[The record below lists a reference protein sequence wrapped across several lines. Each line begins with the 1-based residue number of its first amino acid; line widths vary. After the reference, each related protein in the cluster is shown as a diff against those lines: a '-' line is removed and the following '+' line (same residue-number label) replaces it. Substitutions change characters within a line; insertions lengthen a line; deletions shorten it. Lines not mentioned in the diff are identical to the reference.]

1 MVEFFHGD
9 LIKFKFEI
17 VQFNSRWY
25 INLRQWQRY
34 DPKDEE
40 DWKPTKKGI
49 SIPFLLANE
58 FKKAIKQTLIELDK
72 REKIEIKR
80 KKLKEVKN
88 EKEKTKRAGH

>member
-1 MVEFFHGD
+1 MVEFFLGD

-34 DPKDEE
+34 DPKDES
-40 DWKPTKKGI
+40 DWKPTKKGL
-49 SIPFLLANE
+49 SIPLLLAKE
-58 FKKAIKQTLIELDK
+58 FKKAIAQTLIELEK

-80 KKLKEVKN
+80 KKLKEVRD
-88 EKEKTKRAGH
+88 EKEKGKRA